1 MLWAG
6 LMGLEFKSQTIRR
19 RIKIFFIVIICFI
32 AMTTSGYVM
41 NIFGLKS
48 DLTVIEDYYFLANNI
63 LELRRFEKNLIFD
76 LGQSIYNYEQ
86 VSYHLEAVEQKS
98 IQLAEAISQTVGKQE
113 YLQFNKDIQHYKKH
127 LSYGKITNNES
138 AEIRARG
145 KAMVDFT
152 ENLVDLKRKEI
163 HATLHNTLVGFLIF
177 TVGGFVIVLGVFFIQ
192 TKSILNRLAFIQRST
207 KSLTSGNWMPIADDA
222 SKEDEISNL
231 IEAFNQMVEVTDL
244 NQKRLI
250 QSEKLA
256 SIGVFSS
263 GVAHEL
269 NNPLNNISLTL
280 DTLKEEFDSLSA
292 DEAKEMLANIIIQ
305 ADRASNVVRNL
316 LDFSRDTSTLLEDE
330 IDIRQVIN
338 GTVKLVGNQLKLEN
352 IQLDLDFPDN
362 LSPVRGDFQ
371 QLQQVFLNLFLNSIY
386 SISDSGLV
394 TIEVREDPNGMIR
407 IDFSDTGC
415 GIPPDKLDTIFDPFF
430 TTKPLGDG
438 TGLGLS
444 IVHNIIWKHNG
455 LIEVKSKTG
464 RGTTFSIFLPVAERK
479 SNEQIGIEDVADS
492 SN

>member
-1 MLWAG
+1 
-6 LMGLEFKSQTIRR
+6 MGLGFKSQTIRR
-19 RIKIFFIVIICFI
+19 RIKIAFIVIICFV
-32 AMTTSGYVM
+32 AMMAAGYGI
-41 NIFGLKS
+41 NIFQLKS
-48 DLTVIEDYYFLANNI
+48 DLPIIEDYYILANNV
-63 LELRRFEKNLIFD
+63 LELRRFEKNLILD
-76 LGQSIYNYEQ
+76 LGKTSYNYEQ
-86 VSYHLEAVEQKS
+86 ILHYLNIVEENS
-98 IQLAEAISQTVGKQE
+98 TRLAETIIPTIGEQE
-113 YLQFNKDIQHYKKH
+113 YLQFKKDIQMYKEN
-127 LSYGKITNNES
+127 LSYGKITNNEAS
-138 AEIRARG
+138 KIRARG
-145 KAMVDFT
+145 QSMVNFT
-152 ENLVDLKRKEI
+152 VNLVDMKRENI
-163 HATLHNTLVGFLIF
+163 HAALHNTLIGFLIS
-177 TVGGFVIVLGVFFIQ
+177 TIAGFIIVLGVFFIQ
-192 TKSILNRLAFIQRST
+192 TKSILHRLAFIQRST
-207 KSLTSGNWMPIADDA
+207 ENLSRGHWEPIDDDTSR
-222 SKEDEISNL
+222 EDEISNL
-231 IEAFNQMVEVTDL
+231 IEAFNQMVAETNL
-244 NQKRLI
+244 KQKQLI

-280 DTLKEEFDSLSA
+280 DTLQEEFDSLSTS
-292 DEAKEMLANIIIQ
+292 EAKEMLANLVIQ

-316 LDFSRDTSTLLEDE
+316 LDFSRDTSTLPEDVV
-330 IDIRQVIN
+330 DIRQVID

-386 SISDSGLV
+386 SISETGLV
-394 TIEVREDPNGMIR
+394 TIEAQEDSKGMIR

-415 GIPPDKLDTIFDPFF
+415 GIPPDKLETIFDPFF

-464 RGTTFSIFLPVAERK
+464 RGTTFSIFLPVAER
-479 SNEQIGIEDVADS
+479 GINKQKGNEDVAS
-492 SN
+492 RRN

>member
-1 MLWAG
+1 
-6 LMGLEFKSQTIRR
+6 
-19 RIKIFFIVIICFI
+19 
-32 AMTTSGYVM
+32 
-41 NIFGLKS
+41 
-48 DLTVIEDYYFLANNI
+48 
-63 LELRRFEKNLIFD
+63 
-76 LGQSIYNYEQ
+76 
-86 VSYHLEAVEQKS
+86 
-98 IQLAEAISQTVGKQE
+98 
-113 YLQFNKDIQHYKKH
+113 
-127 LSYGKITNNES
+127 
-138 AEIRARG
+138 
-145 KAMVDFT
+145 VDFSDR
-152 ENLVDLKRKEI
+152 LLDLKKKEI
-163 HATLHNTLVGFLIF
+163 HATLHNTLVGFLIS
-177 TVGGFVIVLGVFFIQ
+177 TMGGFLIVLGVFFIQ

-207 KSLTSGNWMPIADDA
+207 KSLTSGNWEPIADDT

-231 IEAFNQMVEVTDL
+231 IEAFNQMVKETNL
-244 NQKRLI
+244 KQKQLI

-280 DTLKEEFDSLSA
+280 DTLKEEFDHLSA
-292 DEAKEMLANIIIQ
+292 SEAKEMLANVIIQ

-316 LDFSRDTSTLLEDE
+316 LDFSRETSTLPEDE
-330 IDIRQVIN
+330 IDIRQVIDT
-338 GTVKLVGNQLKLEN
+338 TVKLVGNQLKLEN

-386 SISDSGLV
+386 SISDTGLV
-394 TIEVREDPNGMIR
+394 TIEAHEDSSSMIR

-415 GIPPDKLDTIFDPFF
+415 GIPPDKLETIFDPFF

-455 LIEVKSKTG
+455 FIEVKSKTG
-464 RGTTFSIFLPVAERK
+464 RGTTFSIFLPIIDKSISDQTGNENAE
-479 SNEQIGIEDVADS
+479 S
-492 SN
+492 SRN